1 MALEVMSKEGE
12 EIEIPPEIQ
21 KEIGAAIRTRAKA
34 KGMEVEA
41 KDINSQ
47 VKKTLLPLLA
57 AYDIKS
63 CSLKGVGKVSYKVS
77 AGRSIN
83 EQKLREA
90 LLLRGVDAK
99 VVNKIIKE
107 SATTWN
113 TEYVD
118 FVRASN

>member
-1 MALEVMSKEGE
+1 MVLESLNSEGAE
-12 EIEIPPEIQ
+12 VELPKEIQ
-21 KEIGAAIRTRAKA
+21 AEIRAAIRTRAKA

-41 KDINSQ
+41 KETNKQ

-63 CSLKGVGKVSYKVS
+63 CSLQGVGKVSYKVS

-83 EQKLREA
+83 EQKLRES

-99 VVNKIIKE
+99 VINKIVKE
-107 SATTWN
+107 CATTWN
-113 TEYVD
+113 TEYVE
-118 FVRASN
+118 FTKAK

>member
-1 MALEVMSKEGE
+1 MILELLDKEGAE
-12 EIEIPPEIQ
+12 VEIPPEIQ
-21 KEIGAAIRTRAKA
+21 KEIKATIRTRARA

-41 KDINSQ
+41 KEINKQ

-57 AYDIKS
+57 AYEIKS
-63 CSLKGVGKVSYKVS
+63 CTLGGVGKVSYKVS

-99 VVNKIIKE
+99 VINRIIKE
-107 SATTWN
+107 SSTTWS

-118 FVRASN
+118 FVKASN